1 MNLWSIS
8 IYPVFTPHAR
18 EAVRSPGQLPQ
29 EPVISLVYIKKLSP
43 SNCSLQGPAP
53 AQNSRKGSLVIL
65 PWIPLSLN
73 NCFEPLGLKEEEKE
87 GRICIMLFFFF
98 FLKKAES
105 IPGLS
110 HSLIWSYADSEA
122 CNFLFRVNSQPR
134 ISRVS
139 VGPAILWY
147 LEGPL
152 EIWWFHLKVNV
163 VSGSGL
169 LGKPRGTAPRGSQRS
184 CTHRRAWP
192 FAVIRQG
199 CCLH

>member
-1 MNLWSIS
+1 MNLWIIS

-18 EAVRSPGQLPQ
+18 EAVRSPGQFPQ
-29 EPVISLVYIKKLSP
+29 EPVISLIYIKKLPP
-43 SNCSLQGPAP
+43 SNCSLQCPAP
-53 AQNSRKGSLVIL
+53 AQNPRRAHLWYYL
-65 PWIPLSLN
+65 EFRCTLN

-87 GRICIMLFFFF
+87 GRIYIMLFFFF
-98 FLKKAES
+98 KKAES

-122 CNFLFRVNSQPR
+122 CNFLFQVNSQPR
-134 ISRVS
+134 ISRIS

-169 LGKPRGTAPRGSQRS
+169 LWKPRGTAPRGSQR
-184 CTHRRAWP
+184 
-192 FAVIRQG
+192 
-199 CCLH
+199 